1 MNTQFKT
8 KILENG
14 MTVKTLQNKYLH
26 SVTMGVYVNKT
37 PEPICGIA
45 HMVEHMFFRRL
56 GDIPQEKL
64 YFEMDQIGATLNAA
78 TYSDFVCFD
87 ISVAPSKTKEAFDLI
102 SRIFSQFEWTSAD
115 VLAEKEVVK
124 RQIEE
129 HGNSLYTKTDFAYYD
144 GTPKGSPLMGKISDI
159 NKMSVRKIN
168 TYRETMFIPQNACFV
183 MTGNFSDKDFTYC
196 VKVLSEISCTSTENS
211 FVKDYSIKD
220 FSQRTENSDKIYASK
235 DGFSD
240 VCISFDVDDKKINRY
255 VAEYLFNVLG
265 FGVTSKLSQKL
276 REQEG
281 LISDIN
287 GGIEFTD
294 YSGRMTFEYEVKNF
308 DLIHSLRS
316 SFCVLAKTKNHLT
329 QADIESNAVFYS
341 ENQYRL
347 LDNVQELNF
356 LIGWRGF
363 ICNEKIKSMD
373 DLVNRYKNITV
384 DEINQ
389 ASKEILVPKNL
400 TISVS
405 NNNQRVSK
413 EELKTVLKNCRDKL
427 EVNE

>member
-1 MNTQFKT
+1 MNTKFETKT
-8 KILENG
+8 LENG
-14 MTVKTLQNKYLH
+14 MTVKTLQNNHLH
-26 SVTMGVYVNKT
+26 SVNLGVYVNKI

-64 YFEMDQIGATLNAA
+64 YFEMDKIGATINAA

-87 ISVAPSKTKEAFDLI
+87 ITVAPSKIKEAFDLM
-102 SRIFSQFEWTSAD
+102 SRIFSAFEWNSED

-129 HGNSLYTKTDFAYYD
+129 HYNSLYSKTDLAYYD
-144 GTPKGSPLMGKISDI
+144 GTPKGSLLMGKISDI
-159 NKMSVRKIN
+159 NKMSARKIN
-168 TYRETMFIPQNACFV
+168 EYREMMFISENACFV
-183 MTGNFSDKDFTYC
+183 MTGNFVNEDLTYC
-196 VKVLSEISCTSTENS
+196 IEGLSKISCKAIENS
-211 FVKDYSIKD
+211 LTKDYSIKD
-220 FSQRTENSDKIYASK
+220 FSLRTENSDKIYSSK

-240 VCISFDVDDKKINRY
+240 VCISFDVDEKKINRY
-255 VAEYLFNVLG
+255 AAEYLFNVLG

-294 YSGRMTFEYEVKNF
+294 YSGRMTFEYEVKNTGLTDSLLSTF
-308 DLIHSLRS
+308 D
-316 SFCVLAKTKNHLT
+316 VLARIKNNLS
-329 QADIESNAVFYS
+329 QADIESNIVFYT
-341 ENQYRL
+341 ENQERL
-347 LDNVQELNF
+347 LDDVRELNF

-363 ICNEKIKSMD
+363 IGNEQIKSME
-373 DLVNRYKNITV
+373 DLIDRYKNITV
-384 DEINQ
+384 DKINQ
-389 ASKEILVPKNL
+389 ASNEILTPKNL

-405 NNNQRVSK
+405 NNNQRFSK
-413 EELKTVLKNCRDKL
+413 EELKTLLQNCRDKL
-427 EVNE
+427 EVN